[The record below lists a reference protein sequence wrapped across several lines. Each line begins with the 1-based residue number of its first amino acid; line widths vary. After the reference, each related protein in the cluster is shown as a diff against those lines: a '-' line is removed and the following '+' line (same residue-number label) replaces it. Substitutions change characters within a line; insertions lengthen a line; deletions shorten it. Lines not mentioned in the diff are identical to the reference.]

1 MASLIKTRKRLPE
14 AEAGSFIADIIAGF
28 LEIADIDRLA
38 AIVREQ
44 LGADPKADTVVVF
57 HNRRRTHVKL
67 LWHDGSGYVLLYK
80 RLDRGHYRIPT
91 AIPATAKHVVVRREE
106 LVALLDGLDE
116 TLLRRARAMARA
128 A

>member
-1 MASLIKTRKRLPE
+1 MIRWPTTILVTTAPVNLHM
-14 AEAGSFIADIIAGF
+14 SF
-28 LEIADIDRLA
+28 DRLA

-80 RLDRGHYRIPT
+80 KGLDRGHYLHSDGP
-91 AIPATAKHVVVRREE
+91 IPAT
-106 LVALLDGLDE
+106 E
-116 TLLRRARAMARA
+116 T
-128 A
+128 

>member
-1 MASLIKTRKRLPE
+1 MIRWPTTILVTTAPVNLHM
-14 AEAGSFIADIIAGF
+14 SF
-28 LEIADIDRLA
+28 DRLA